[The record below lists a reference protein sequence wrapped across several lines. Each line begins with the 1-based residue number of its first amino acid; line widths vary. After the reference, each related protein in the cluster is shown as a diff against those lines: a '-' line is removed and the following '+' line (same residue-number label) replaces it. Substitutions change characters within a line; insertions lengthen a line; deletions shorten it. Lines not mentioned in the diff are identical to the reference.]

1 MQSSKSHAHKA
12 KSVKGSITRKII
24 FLFIFIILL
33 ALGVGALRYF
43 WVNNDTDN
51 SQLGQRVSTLESKIA
66 SLHQNIQSSVGGNV
80 TSTESLV
87 TLQIKDA
94 YQLTQA
100 ASMSLRH
107 GDVGVAKQLLA
118 MANERLNA
126 ISDVKVEKAKE
137 LLQADQAKLNA
148 VQLPDM
154 NDLQEKLAFLDKL
167 INVLPVKG
175 TVITTTEVQPVTQ
188 IATTSSSSKW
198 RQAWNNFLLDI
209 QSLIK
214 VRKKTTDTYA
224 GLTNV
229 AIDRAQF
236 KLLIEQMRWAA
247 FYNQEQVYERCVK
260 VAQELLPTIFD
271 MNSESAQK
279 FAEILQ
285 ELSKIHVQTET
296 PDLQESVNALQALL
310 VG

>member
-12 KSVKGSITRKII
+12 KSVKGNATRKII
-24 FLFIFIILL
+24 FLLIVIIML
-33 ALGVGALRYF
+33 ALGIGALKYF
-43 WVNNDTDN
+43 WLNKGAAD

-66 SLHQNIQSSVGGNV
+66 SLHQNIHASVGDHAIN
-80 TSTESLV
+80 TESFV
-87 TLQIKDA
+87 ALQIKDA

-107 GDVGVAKQLLA
+107 GNISVAKQLLA
-118 MANERLNA
+118 MANERLTA

-148 VQLPDM
+148 LQLPDM

-188 IATTSSSSKW
+188 VAASSSSKW
-198 RQAWNNFLLDI
+198 RQAWNNFLLDV

-214 VRKKTTDTYA
+214 VRKKTTDTYG

-229 AIDRAQF
+229 AVDRAQF

-247 FYNQEQVYERCVK
+247 FYNQEKVYERCVK
-260 VAQELLPTIFD
+260 LSQELLPTIFD

-285 ELSKIHVQTET
+285 ELSKVHMQTET
-296 PDLQESVNALQALL
+296 PDLQDSVNALQALL